1 MSEFIAI
8 FLLCQYDAEL
18 YWWIILLAWFLL
30 DLYTYSDKWEK
41 IDNFMDRFNLYL
53 DHKEYEEEEK
63 TRIII
68 NDYSK

>member
-8 FLLCQYDAEL
+8 FLLYQYHVEW
-18 YWWIILLAWFLL
+18 YWWIALIAWFIV
-30 DLYTYSDKWEK
+30 DVYGKGSKWEK
-41 IDNFMDRFNLYL
+41 LNNAINRFNLYL
-53 DHKEYEEEEK
+53 DNKKYEEEEK